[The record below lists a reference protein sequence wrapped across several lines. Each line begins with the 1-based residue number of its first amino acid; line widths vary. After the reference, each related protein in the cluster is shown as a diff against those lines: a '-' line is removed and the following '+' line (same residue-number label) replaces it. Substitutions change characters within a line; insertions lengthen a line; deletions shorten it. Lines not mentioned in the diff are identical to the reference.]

1 MARPL
6 LGSRRITLRRFAAG
20 SRGTTGRYTKG
31 PATDTTILAS
41 VQPVPREVMATLE
54 EGDRRR
60 QPKMLFTRT
69 EIKVGSQFTSVTA
82 DHVIIKGVEYELRQA
97 GEWDSASPRPHF
109 EAIALRIQE
118 GASA

>member
-6 LGSRRITLRRFAAG
+6 LGSRPITLRRFAASTRG
-20 SRGTTGRYTKG
+20 SDGRSAKG
-31 PATDTTILAS
+31 APTDSKIQAS
-41 VQPVPREVMATLE
+41 VQPTPLNLMATLE

-60 QPKMLFTRT
+60 QPRFVMTRT
-69 EIKVGSQFTSVTA
+69 PIKVGSQYTTVEA
-82 DHVIIKGVEYELRQA
+82 DHIIVDGVEYELRQA

-118 GASA
+118 GASP